1 MSKSSRSGA
10 QTSRGPVKSPA
21 TPAAV
26 ARVQSAVAKQS
37 GGGVPKGSYVGRMQQ
52 TLAKTTS

>member
-10 QTSRGPVKSPA
+10 QVPRGTVKSPT

-52 TLAKTTS
+52 TLVKTSN

>member
-10 QTSRGPVKSPA
+10 QSPRGLGKSST

-52 TLAKTTS
+52 TLAKTTN

>member
-10 QTSRGPVKSPA
+10 QVSRGPVKSPT

-52 TLAKTTS
+52 TLAKTTN